1 MSIVQAIV
9 HRGQFRGHFGQF
21 DRYSRRIGSIESKQG
36 SLAMMMIQHHD
47 RWQQLPRML
56 RIAFSLWLGIAY
68 SLLSVKAFTTTS
80 SSNYQLKTAK
90 KSGADHLHHGPQEA
104 ATPTRIAT
112 TFRLQSTAPRN
123 SSSSSSKSTSTSTTT
138 KASSVVDEL
147 KADLYNAVM
156 MKSSSPVDAGQI
168 RVLVDQ
174 ICAISSASSGGADDY
189 GDDGINSNGI
199 NSNAMKTRKW
209 LSGEW
214 ELLYGTD
221 EITRSSPFFTAFRQA
236 FPDSAVQIFDIT
248 DNIRTPWKETG
259 PAYQEIE
266 LNDSSGSGASGG
278 RLVSRVKVATL
289 GGKATSIMTT
299 RCTILA
305 GDGSN
310 GSWTLQVDTTKPEE
324 STILKTLFGEFLAK
338 TVDANLLPPFPS
350 GMALERVMPG
360 SSQVVWQNP
369 FCDESMRI
377 SRYGTSTNDF
387 CIWQRKE
394 FSLYEPL

>member
-1 MSIVQAIV
+1 
-9 HRGQFRGHFGQF
+9 
-21 DRYSRRIGSIESKQG
+21 
-36 SLAMMMIQHHD
+36 MMMIQHH
-47 RWQQLPRML
+47 RWQQLPRLL
-56 RIAFSLWLGIAY
+56 RIAFSLWLGVAY
-68 SLLSVKAFTTTS
+68 NLLSVGAFTTTS
-80 SSNYQLKTAK
+80 SSNYRLN
-90 KSGADHLHHGPQEA
+90 HHHGPQQEA
-104 ATPTRIAT
+104 ATLITTTTRIAT
-112 TFRLQSTAPRN
+112 AFRLQSTSPRN
-123 SSSSSSKSTSTSTTT
+123 SRSKGASTSTT

-156 MKSSSPVDAGQI
+156 KSSPPAAAGQI

-174 ICAISSASSGGADDY
+174 ICAISTASSGGTDDY
-189 GDDGINSNGI
+189 GDDDNNTSSSS
-199 NSNAMKTRKW
+199 SNAMKTRKW

-236 FPDSAVQIFDIT
+236 FPDSAAQIFDIT
-248 DNIRTPWKETG
+248 DNIRSPWKETG

-266 LNDSSGSGASGG
+266 LNDSGSGIGGGSGGG

-324 STILKTLFGEFLAK
+324 STILKTLFGDFLAK

-377 SRYGTSTNDF
+377 SRYGGGGSSTNDF

-394 FSLYEPL
+394 FSLYEAL

>member
-1 MSIVQAIV
+1 
-9 HRGQFRGHFGQF
+9 
-21 DRYSRRIGSIESKQG
+21 
-36 SLAMMMIQHHD
+36 MMIQHH
-47 RWQQLPRML
+47 RRQQLPRLL
-56 RIAFSLWLGIAY
+56 RIAFSLWLGVAN
-68 SLLSVKAFTTTS
+68 SLFSVKAFTTTS
-80 SSNYQLKTAK
+80 SSNYQWN
-90 KSGADHLHHGPQEA
+90 HHHGPQQEA
-104 ATPTRIAT
+104 ATLITTTRIAT
-112 TFRLQSTAPRN
+112 AFRLQSTSPRN
-123 SSSSSSKSTSTSTTT
+123 SSSSSSSSKSTSTSTTT

-156 MKSSSPVDAGQI
+156 KKSSSPVDAGQI

-174 ICAISSASSGGADDY
+174 ICAISTAASGGADDY
-189 GDDGINSNGI
+189 GDDDSNG
-199 NSNAMKTRKW
+199 NGNAMRTRKW

-236 FPDSAVQIFDIT
+236 FPDSAAQIFDIT
-248 DNIRTPWKETG
+248 DSIRTPWKETG

-266 LNDSSGSGASGG
+266 LNDSGSGIGGGASGG

-377 SRYGTSTNDF
+377 SRYGSSSSTNDF